1 MDRHTSRAVRVS
13 FVSPDVAVVDGEAS
27 VNGAAALGSLNH
39 RFTDILVR
47 QDKCWK
53 IAHVRAYD
61 LQKTE

>member
-1 MDRHTSRAVRVS
+1 MKLAR
-13 FVSPDVAVVDGEAS
+13 F
-27 VNGAAALGSLNH
+27 AAQMALGSLNH

-47 QDKCWK
+47 QDRCWK